1 MKSLKKKNRI
11 IPKINSRA
19 IRNKFNFNDIKSVCI
34 DRPLGGI
41 GDVLMASVAI
51 REFKRCNPKVKM
63 TVALDRHTTYD
74 DTYYKL
80 LFNAPFIDEFEDS
93 RYIVKE
99 KYCKYFNIKSV
110 CIEHEHS
117 GRPEMNRIDIF
128 AKACRVRTVQNR
140 VPFYKETEEEN
151 IEANK
156 IFKEYKDNLKIFIHS
171 ASNEGKRSYHWQNT
185 KKLINLLKKEFPE
198 SIIFVSDFNKVLKKQ
213 KYDDRV
219 IDISRLNIRKS
230 ASYIKRCDLFF
241 GPDSGLMHLSAAVG
255 TKSLV
260 IFGSIPPSS
269 RINHYPTHKSIRLE
283 KLDCLGC
290 WYKSCPINVKCM
302 KDLKAEKVL
311 NKIKEML

>member
-1 MKSLKKKNRI
+1 VRSLNVKNRI
-11 IPKINSRA
+11 IPKIKRKNNGSFSFS
-19 IRNKFNFNDIKSVCI
+19 NLKSICI
-34 DRPLGGI
+34 DRPVGGI
-41 GDVLMASVAI
+41 GDVLMASIAI
-51 REFKRCNPKVKM
+51 REFKRCYPNVKV

-80 LFNAPFIDEFEDS
+80 LYNAPFIDNFEDS
-93 RYIVKE
+93 RYVVRE
-99 KYCKYFNIKSV
+99 KYSKYFNIRSV
-110 CIEHEHS
+110 CIEHEYS
-117 GRPEMNRIDIF
+117 GRPEANRIDIF
-128 AKACRVRTVQNR
+128 ARACRVKKIQNR
-140 VPFYKETEEEN
+140 IPFYKETEEEN
-151 IEANK
+151 IQANK
-156 IFKEYKDNLKIFIHS
+156 IFKKYKDNLKFFIHS

-198 SIIFVSDFNKVLKKQ
+198 SIIFVSDFNNVLKKQ
-213 KYDDRV
+213 KYDNRV
-219 IDISRLNIRKS
+219 INISRLNIRES
-230 ASYIKRCDLFF
+230 ASYIKRSDFFF

-260 IFGSIPPSS
+260 VFGSIPPSS

-302 KDLKAEKVL
+302 KDLRPEKVL